1 MISPKVNFQ
10 TNVFFKSCIHEHLQD
25 NPAFINFLGLFV
37 HILQNLFL
45 VKSCDLPPKGGF
57 GHSCSI
63 EGYCCEP
70 FSMYSGKHCEP
81 FNFKIQNMNFKCV
94 CRVLDGAQQYPSM
107 EVHSLISNFDL
118 STTKGQII
126 LKANFEVFI

>member
-1 MISPKVNFQ
+1 M
-10 TNVFFKSCIHEHLQD
+10 
-25 NPAFINFLGLFV
+25 
-37 HILQNLFL
+37 
-45 VKSCDLPPKGGF
+45 KSCDLPPKGGF

-126 LKANFEVFI
+126 LKANFEVFIWTKNERKYFSISALGL